1 MNLTSVLT
9 QLVSLFLMMLTG
21 YVLARIGLITREFRQ
36 RLSSFTL
43 NTASPCIIVSA
54 VLESDSVPS
63 DMLSAVAAAAGL
75 FFVLIL
81 LAAVIVRVVPT
92 PKKDRGLDQLLII
105 FTNLG
110 FMGIPVIQALYGA
123 EGVALLSMFILTFN
137 FFFFSYGV
145 ILLQPDAK
153 LNFKNIINAC
163 IVASCIAL
171 FFGLTG
177 WHLPDVIEDTMASIG
192 AMNTPLAM
200 MVIGSSLAFCDL
212 KEALSNKRLY
222 RVSILRMIVM
232 PLLVFAIIKFLPLG
246 TMLSGVCVIVS
257 AMPIAGCCCMLSEIY
272 APDDLTA
279 GHAIIVSTLMSALT
293 LPVIFTMVTYLL

>member
-1 MNLTSVLT
+1 
-9 QLVSLFLMMLTG
+9 
-21 YVLARIGLITREFRQ
+21 
-36 RLSSFTL
+36 
-43 NTASPCIIVSA
+43 
-54 VLESDSVPS
+54 
-63 DMLSAVAAAAGL
+63 
-75 FFVLIL
+75 
-81 LAAVIVRVVPT
+81 
-92 PKKDRGLDQLLII
+92 
-105 FTNLG
+105 
-110 FMGIPVIQALYGA
+110 
-123 EGVALLSMFILTFN
+123 
-137 FFFFSYGV
+137 
-145 ILLQPDAK
+145 
-153 LNFKNIINAC
+153 
-163 IVASCIAL
+163 
-171 FFGLTG
+171 
-177 WHLPDVIEDTMASIG
+177 
-192 AMNTPLAM
+192 